1 MLNKLSFATMYLG
14 IRMAGGVTKGG
25 AVRPRRQLY
34 GGGTMGYAVGCK
46 PVHAV
51 LK

>member
-25 AVRPRRQLY
+25 RSAP
-34 GGGTMGYAVGCK
+34 GGNYMGA
-46 PVHAV
+46 A
-51 LK
+51 LWAML